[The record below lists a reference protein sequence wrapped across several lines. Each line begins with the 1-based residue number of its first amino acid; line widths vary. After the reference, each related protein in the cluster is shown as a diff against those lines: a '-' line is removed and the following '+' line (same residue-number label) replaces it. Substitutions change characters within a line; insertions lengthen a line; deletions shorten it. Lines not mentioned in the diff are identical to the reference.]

1 MPHGLAPAIARAA
14 SRVTRESQVELTL
27 DPVELGKLRFEII
40 TTHDRT
46 QINLSVER
54 ADTLDLLRRHA
65 DILRA
70 EFREAGFDGAS
81 LNFSQWTRQGN
92 EQSGGQT
99 LMRDFEADDPTP
111 SKPDVVP
118 QRNNNSAGQGLDLRL

>member
-1 MPHGLAPAIARAA
+1 M
-14 SRVTRESQVELTL
+14 ELTL

-40 TTHDRT
+40 TTNDRT

-111 SKPDVVP
+111 SKADVVP